1 METFIFLLEIIGTV
15 AFASSG
21 ALTAMEKRM
30 DLFGVNVLGVVT
42 AVGGGIMRDVIL
54 GLTPPAAFSRPVY
67 VLTAAV
73 VSTVLFAA
81 AYLHP
86 SVLDGKLRHGLYEK
100 LMFWCDTFG
109 LGIFTMVGIRAASQ
123 MLQEENV
130 FFLLFTGVLTGVGGG
145 TLRDIFSDQ
154 MPDIFRKHIYALA
167 SIAGAAAMLL
177 VRRALAQE
185 EISILCGLLVVILIR
200 WLAAHFLWNLP
211 RIPERR
217 PAEEAPARSGGE
229 DRGGET

>member
-86 SVLDGKLRHGLYEK
+86 SVLDGKLKHGLYEK

-185 EISILCGLLVVILIR
+185 ELSILCGLLVVILIR

-217 PAEEAPARSGGE
+217 PAEEVSAPMGGE
-229 DRGGET
+229 DRGGEK